1 MLTLH
6 FAFSLGR
13 VFGWEIEGNGLVFFI
28 EVVVATDDVRFLN
41 HLNLTST
48 TQVMV
53 HFPRLPQ
60 LRLFICLCL
69 DLGTSFCFEKRGN
82 LEFFFFI

>member
-1 MLTLH
+1 M
-6 FAFSLGR
+6 
-13 VFGWEIEGNGLVFFI
+13 FFI

-82 LEFFFFI
+82 LEFFFLHISCSYICKLDVRLPNHPN